1 MILYRL
7 RWPAISK
14 SAKRLDGLL
23 DQWAPAVPP
32 KIQPARATPRSDFT
46 SIHIHA
52 LVTSLGYTSLGYT
65 GLGYTLYIIQ
75 VLDIKVLDKK
85 VLDIHIL
92 DTIPW
97 IPQKHWT
104 LLSRIQLYISS
115 LGYNDTRLNTLYQ
128 TNPTER
134 LTFEC
139 RTTSTRAWKYDV
151 MLYTVSYIFT
161 QFTSLHHCA

>member
-32 KIQPARATPRSDFT
+32 KIQPARATPRSDFS

-65 GLGYTLYIIQ
+65 GLEYIGLGYTLYIIQ

-97 IPQKHWT
+97 IPQKHST
-104 LLSRIQLYISS
+104 LLSHIQLYITR
-115 LGYNDTRLNTLYQ
+115 LGYNDTRL
-128 TNPTER
+128 
-134 LTFEC
+134 
-139 RTTSTRAWKYDV
+139 SA
-151 MLYTVSYIFT
+151 
-161 QFTSLHHCA
+161 

>member
-23 DQWAPAVPP
+23 DQWAGAVPP
-32 KIQPARATPRSDFT
+32 KIQPARATPRSDFS

-52 LVTSLGYTSLGYT
+52 LVTSLGYTSLGYA

-85 VLDIHIL
+85 VLDIQIL
-92 DTIPW
+92 DILLGYHTLDTSETLDFTVTYTIIHIKPW
-97 IPQKHWT
+97 IQRHTSFSLTPCTKQ
-104 LLSRIQLYISS
+104 IQPK
-115 LGYNDTRLNTLYQ
+115 G
-128 TNPTER
+128 
-134 LTFEC
+134 
-139 RTTSTRAWKYDV
+139 
-151 MLYTVSYIFT
+151 
-161 QFTSLHHCA
+161 LHSNAELQAHVHENMM